1 MKKSPE
7 QMMEE
12 LYKFYNE
19 QCPHEKINH
28 GGYSEEKTEGFI
40 ILESGTEIVHFSNYQ
55 GGYAIKFLFVRGT
68 DEVFFDTYLDAF
80 KHDDMNEEEFEFYL
94 QSITL

>member
-55 GGYAIKFLFVRGT
+55 GGYAIKFLFVRGLMKFSLIHT
-68 DEVFFDTYLDAF
+68 WMQL
-80 KHDDMNEEEFEFYL
+80 N
-94 QSITL
+94 TLT